1 MREFREEDAAGMYK
15 LNNDS
20 DVIRYTGDGPFSSVE
35 AARDF
40 IRQYDGYNAY
50 GTGRLS
56 IILKDTKEYIG
67 WCGLKHDPVSSETDL
82 GFRLIKSFW
91 NKGYATEAALKS
103 IEHGFND
110 LGLTKIIGRAM
121 QENVASIGVLKK
133 TGMTFEKEFEAHG
146 GVCVQ
151 YCIYKK

>member
-1 MREFREEDAAGMYK
+1 MREFREEDAEGMYE
-15 LNNDS
+15 LNNDP
-20 DVIRYTGDGPFSSVE
+20 DVIRYTGDPPFSSVE

-40 IRQYDGYNAY
+40 IRQYAGYNKF

-56 IILKDTKEYIG
+56 VFLKGTDQYLG
-67 WCGLKHDPVSSETDL
+67 WCGLKYDPASSETDV
-82 GFRLIKSFW
+82 GFRLIKKFW
-91 NKGYATEAALKS
+91 NNGYATEAALKS

-121 QENVASIGVLKK
+121 QENVASIRVLEK

-146 GVCVQ
+146 GICVQ